1 MAGLPGDNM
10 RCSFAVAKSTLD
22 SGGLFR
28 TLTEGRERALK
39 VLEKP
44 MTGVQVNRDSRE
56 ISGAKLE
63 AKQLLIMIQESGF
76 Q

>member
-1 MAGLPGDNM
+1 M
-10 RCSFAVAKSTLD
+10 AKSTLD

-28 TLTEGRERALK
+28 SLTEGWERALK
-39 VLEKP
+39 VSEKP
-44 MTGVQVNRDSRE
+44 VTGAQVNRDSRE
-56 ISGAKLE
+56 ISAAKLE